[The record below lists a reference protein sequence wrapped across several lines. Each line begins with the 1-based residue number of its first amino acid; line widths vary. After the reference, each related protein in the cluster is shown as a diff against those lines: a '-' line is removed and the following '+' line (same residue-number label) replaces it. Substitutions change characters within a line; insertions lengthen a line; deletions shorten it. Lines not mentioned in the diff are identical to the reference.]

1 MKRLSALLSLLCL
14 VVISTRAQLELPANP
29 ITPTIDV
36 HSHVIPKHTLAYY
49 VADTLYAQVTL
60 RTGTEPVPVAAPVQ
74 QGHTFSH
81 WSGLP
86 TVMPDSDVR
95 ADAVYTVNRYLLSYV
110 IDGDTVKAD
119 SLDYAAAITP
129 EPVPARQGH
138 TFSGWSDVPDMMPD
152 HDVTVTGAFT
162 VNRYLLTYIID
173 GDTVRAD
180 SLDYATA
187 ITPEPSPARQGHTF
201 SGWSDVPDMMPDH
214 DVTVTGAFTVNR
226 YLLTYILDGD
236 TVKADSLDY
245 ATAITPWKIEIPEH
259 HEFSGWTDLPEQMP
273 DHDVTVVGTLVYTRF
288 TSPAT
293 TDAPVDIYT
302 LSGHCVYRNVRLDD
316 IWQKLPHGIYII
328 SGRKIVR

>member
-14 VVISTRAQLELPANP
+14 VVISARAQLELPANP

-95 ADAVYTVNRYLLSYV
+95 ADAVYTVNRYQLSYV

-119 SLDYAAAITP
+119 SLDYATTITP

-138 TFSGWSDVPDMMPD
+138 TCSGWSDVPDMMPD
-152 HDVTVTGAFT
+152 HDVT
-162 VNRYLLTYIID
+162 I
-173 GDTVRAD
+173 
-180 SLDYATA
+180 
-187 ITPEPSPARQGHTF
+187 
-201 SGWSDVPDMMPDH
+201 
-214 DVTVTGAFTVNR
+214 TGAFTVNR